1 MNSKSTL
8 AKLLA
13 TENITVQYGNYK
25 TAWFDIKNRVL
36 ALPLWKDL
44 STDVTDLLIG
54 HEVGHALETPYEGWH
69 DSPEKLEGCP
79 RTYINVV
86 EDARIER
93 KIKDKY
99 PGLVRSFQKGYARL
113 FEEGMFGSQDL
124 DWDEVKLIDKIN
136 LKAKVGAHLDVPL
149 NDEEYDLYSQTMST
163 DTFADVLDVVR
174 KILSYTQENQEEL
187 LTPPAPSQGQQEK
200 GNDNEDNDPMGGH
213 DDSFQPEGNQDSDM
227 AQQSE
232 SDNSA
237 QGEGGSDDS
246 ENAEAEEGDATSS
259 SESSEG
265 NETDANEATAEQ
277 GEAEADTSI
286 TDENFRRSEHKL
298 LDMNEDG
305 TQTFVGNEMSKENR
319 ELAFIPYE
327 RLAADRKR
335 TIESNNYAYEG
346 WEDGNTRVKPF
357 EEYRDEFKTYMKEVK
372 RNVNFAVKEFE
383 MRKAAY
389 RYTRAQ
395 TARTGSIDVN
405 KLWSYKTDD
414 DIFSR
419 VTQLADA
426 KNHGMFMLID
436 YSGSMA
442 QTMPHVLGQLIHCVA
457 FCKAVNIP
465 FDVYAFTT
473 TNTQLCDTRDEDGN
487 RVSRSRV
494 GELAHSNLA
503 LPQLVSSAL
512 SKSDYEEAMY
522 HMFVRMTYAGDY
534 WSYNERNIISKFED
548 YGSTPLNEALIVS
561 THKIKEFKRKHNID
575 KMNLITISDGDA
587 NTFHVMQDHDQKDNT
602 VDTGRW
608 YNNKIIMTVD
618 GKKLELGSAGRKGT
632 SDLLKNLEKRYGV
645 KTLGFFIADGSHQW
659 RGKLEHVY
667 YEKNPEA
674 YYLDDDFKKAVQKEY
689 TKNKCVQFSDTLGY
703 NEFFLVKGGKAL
715 NTDADEFT
723 PAENA
728 TKGQLSQQFRKFS
741 KSKKNNKTLLTN
753 FGKAVA

>member
-44 STDVTDLLIG
+44 SNDVTDLLIG

-69 DSPEKLEGCP
+69 DSPKKLEGCP

-99 PGLVRSFQKGYARL
+99 PGLVRSFQKGYERL
-113 FEEGMFGSQDL
+113 FEEGMFGHQDL

-149 NDEEYDLYSQTMST
+149 NDEEFDLYNQTMKT

-174 KILSYTQENQEEL
+174 KILAYTKENQEEL
-187 LTPPAPSQGQQEK
+187 LTPPATPQNQNEQGE
-200 GNDNEDNDPMGGH
+200 DNTDNDPLPQGH
-213 DDSFQPEGNQDSDM
+213 DDMDPMSDDNEEQEEQTEGE
-227 AQQSE
+227 E
-232 SDNSA
+232 SDESEVENKST
-237 QGEGGSDDS
+237 SDDS
-246 ENAEAEEGDATSS
+246 EDSEDTNESEEKEAQAQTEPADE
-259 SESSEG
+259 
-265 NETDANEATAEQ
+265 
-277 GEAEADTSI
+277 DTSL
-286 TDENFRRSEHKL
+286 TDEMFRKSEHKL

-305 TQTFVGNEMSKENR
+305 TQTTVGNEMPKELR
-319 ELAFIPYE
+319 DKAIIPYKT
-327 RLAADRKR
+327 LAASRKK
-335 TIESNNYAYEG
+335 TIQNNLYLYESDDYIQEKRAFYDYE
-346 WEDGNTRVKPF
+346 ED
-357 EEYRDEFKTYMKEVK
+357 FKTYMKEVK
-372 RNVNFAVKEFE
+372 KNVNFAVREFE

-419 VTQLADA
+419 VTRLADS
-426 KNHGMFMLID
+426 KNHGMYMLID

-442 QTMPHVLGQLIHCVA
+442 VTMPQVLAQLIHCVT

-473 TNTQLCDTRDEDGN
+473 QNPRLYDKRDEDGN
-487 RVSRSRV
+487 YTRLSKP
-494 GELAHSNLA
+494 GELAHSGLS
-503 LPQLVSSAL
+503 LPQLVSSTL
-512 SKSDYEEAMY
+512 SKAEYEEALY
-522 HMFVRMTYAGDY
+522 HMYVRMQYAEGY
-534 WSYNERNIISKFED
+534 WSSERNIISAYED

-561 THKIKEFKRKHNID
+561 THNIKKFKRVNNID
-575 KMNLITISDGDA
+575 KMNLIVISDGDA
-587 NTFHVMQDHDQKDNT
+587 NTFHISQDHSDEHQDRL

-608 YNNKIIMTVD
+608 YQSKVIMTID
-618 GKKLELGSAGRKGT
+618 GKKIELDSAGRKGT
-632 SDLLKNLEKRYGV
+632 KDLLKNLEKRYGI
-645 KTLGFFIADGSHQW
+645 KTLGFFIADGPHQW

-667 YEKNPEA
+667 FENNPDA
-674 YYLDDDFKKAVQKEY
+674 YYMDDDFRKGVQKEY
-689 TKNKCVQFSDTLGY
+689 TRNKCVQFTEALGY
-703 NEFFLVKGGKAL
+703 NEFFLIKAGKTL
-715 NTDADEFT
+715 DTDAEEFS
-723 PAENA
+723 PDVDA

-741 KSKKNNKTLLTN
+741 KSKKNNKVLLTK